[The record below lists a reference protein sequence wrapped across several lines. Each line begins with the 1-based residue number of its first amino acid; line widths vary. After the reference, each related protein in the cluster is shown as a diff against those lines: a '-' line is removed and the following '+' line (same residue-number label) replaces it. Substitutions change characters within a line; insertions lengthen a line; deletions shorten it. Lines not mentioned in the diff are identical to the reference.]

1 LVLYVDD
8 ILLATSD
15 LALLRETKNYLSN
28 HFDMN
33 DMGEASYVIGI
44 KVHRD
49 RFKGKLYLSQRA
61 YIKKMLEIY
70 GMESSKPSPAP
81 IVKGDKLSKCQSPK
95 NELERNQMKAYP
107 YASLVG
113 TLMYAQICTRPDI
126 AYVVGVLGRFQSDP
140 GLDHWRTAKKVLRYL
155 QGTQDY
161 MLTYNRSDLLEIVGY
176 IDSDFAGCPNS
187 RKSTSGYIFL
197 LASGAVSWRSM
208 K

>member
-1 LVLYVDD
+1 
-8 ILLATSD
+8 
-15 LALLRETKNYLSN
+15 
-28 HFDMN
+28 
-33 DMGEASYVIGI
+33 
-44 KVHRD
+44 
-49 RFKGKLYLSQRA
+49 
-61 YIKKMLEIY
+61 
-70 GMESSKPSPAP
+70 MESSKSSPAP
-81 IVKGDKLSKCQSPK
+81 IAKGDKLSKCQSPK

-126 AYVVGVLGRFQSDP
+126 AYVVGVLGRFQSDL
-140 GLDHWRTAKKVLRYL
+140 GLDHWRVAKKVLRYL

>member
-1 LVLYVDD
+1 
-8 ILLATSD
+8 
-15 LALLRETKNYLSN
+15 
-28 HFDMN
+28 
-33 DMGEASYVIGI
+33 
-44 KVHRD
+44 
-49 RFKGKLYLSQRA
+49 
-61 YIKKMLEIY
+61 
-70 GMESSKPSPAP
+70 
-81 IVKGDKLSKCQSPK
+81 
-95 NELERNQMKAYP
+95 MKAYP

-126 AYVVGVLGRFQSDP
+126 AYVVGVLGRFQSDL
-140 GLDHWRTAKKVLRYL
+140 GLDHWRVAKKVLRYL

>member
-1 LVLYVDD
+1 
-8 ILLATSD
+8 
-15 LALLRETKNYLSN
+15 
-28 HFDMN
+28 
-33 DMGEASYVIGI
+33 
-44 KVHRD
+44 
-49 RFKGKLYLSQRA
+49 
-61 YIKKMLEIY
+61 MLERY
-70 GMESSKPSPAP
+70 GMESSKSSPAP
-81 IVKGDKLSKCQSPK
+81 IAKGDKLSKCQSPK

-126 AYVVGVLGRFQSDP
+126 AYVVGVLGRFQSDL
-140 GLDHWRTAKKVLRYL
+140 GLDHWRVAKKVLRYL